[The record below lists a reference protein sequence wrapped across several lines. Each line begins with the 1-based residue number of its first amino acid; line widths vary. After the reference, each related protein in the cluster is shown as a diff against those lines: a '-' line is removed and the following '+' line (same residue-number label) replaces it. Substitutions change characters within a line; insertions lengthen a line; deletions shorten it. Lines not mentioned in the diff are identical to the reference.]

1 MSGFRPDAAESG
13 VYRVA
18 RAAWI
23 ADAARGHGLAVAHV
37 HLEQGAGKAA
47 LLAALAAALRFPPWF
62 GGNWDALE
70 DCLCDL
76 SWLPSSGHLLL
87 IEGAQT
93 MAPDD
98 LGVLRDILSSAA
110 QFWKERGQPFF
121 AVLVAGPRTLPELTG
136 ATKR

>member
-1 MSGFRPDAAESG
+1 MSEFRPDAAESG

-23 ADAARGHGLAVAHV
+23 ADAARGYGLAVACV
-37 HLEQGAGKAA
+37 RLERGGGKDA
-47 LLAALAAALRFPPWF
+47 LLEALAAVLQFPRWF

-76 SWLPSSGHLLL
+76 SWLPPSGRLLL
-87 IEGAQT
+87 IEGAQA
-93 MAPDD
+93 MAQND
-98 LGVLRDILSSAA
+98 LRVLCEILSSVA
-110 QFWKERGQPFF
+110 QFWKDRGRPFF
-121 AVLVAGPRTLPELTG
+121 AVLVAGPQVLPELTD